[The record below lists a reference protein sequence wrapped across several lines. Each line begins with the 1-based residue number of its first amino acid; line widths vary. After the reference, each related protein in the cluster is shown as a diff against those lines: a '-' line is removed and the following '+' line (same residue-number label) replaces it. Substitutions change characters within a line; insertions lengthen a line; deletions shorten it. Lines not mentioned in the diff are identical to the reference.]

1 MRNHRSRGRKGITA
15 PSPAHI
21 CALPRRAVTATHA
34 ATPSRLHQHLAPPLS
49 DTAEH
54 PLQIREKPRRF
65 NEEAEQKR
73 GAFDPEGTASHSSMR
88 SVKRLSIYTFEIST
102 NQDLL
107 CFWCLTD
114 HWAKASYVILH
125 QAGLRIT
132 RVQSISGLAFSWS
145 SLDGPALG
153 MMVDSCFIMLFS
165 LIGCGTGSAVAAAQ
179 GTETITANPKQ
190 LQPKQHVWQ
199 ESNAKVLEALKEIQS
214 EHATIKRDGQWSH
227 GHPACDLVPGDI
239 IELLYNCDLR

>member
-1 MRNHRSRGRKGITA
+1 MLFDKRF
-15 PSPAHI
+15 
-21 CALPRRAVTATHA
+21 
-34 ATPSRLHQHLAPPLS
+34 LA
-49 DTAEH
+49 
-54 PLQIREKPRRF
+54 
-65 NEEAEQKR
+65 
-73 GAFDPEGTASHSSMR
+73 M
-88 SVKRLSIYTFEIST
+88 
-102 NQDLL
+102 DLL

-165 LIGCGTGSAVAAAQ
+165 
-179 GTETITANPKQ
+179 
-190 LQPKQHVWQ
+190 VWQ
-199 ESNAKVLEALKEIQS
+199 ESNAKVLEGLKEIQS
-214 EHATIKRDGQWSH
+214 EHAIIKRDGRWSH